1 MNEDLLDER
10 GEAPLKEIVQVVRDL
25 YRSDYWKKRG
35 KGIAEPESKQM
46 PQYGLTAAIAFLHS
60 RGIGGLF
67 NFDIDGDVGVD
78 PNFMTLWFYQP
89 DLGLPSKVSC
99 LLAGA
104 LVLANML

>member
-1 MNEDLLDER
+1 
-10 GEAPLKEIVQVVRDL
+10 
-25 YRSDYWKKRG
+25 
-35 KGIAEPESKQM
+35 M

-67 NFDIDGDVGVD
+67 NFEIDGDVGVD

-104 LVLANML
+104 LVLANLL